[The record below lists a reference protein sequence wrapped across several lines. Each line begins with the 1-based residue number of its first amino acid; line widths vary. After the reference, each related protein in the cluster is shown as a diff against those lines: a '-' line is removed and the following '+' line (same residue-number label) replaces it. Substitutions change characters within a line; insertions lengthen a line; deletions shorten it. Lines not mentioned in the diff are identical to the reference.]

1 VRILSR
7 YFLVS
12 YMKLFVAI
20 LFSSMVAVMVIE
32 MMLNFDEVLEHYD
45 GPIGIASYLFFRI
58 PTHYL
63 RDLIPVSSFAAVFF
77 CLGLP
82 ARAREITAIK
92 SGGISPQRIGIPLLA
107 AAFILSGIA
116 LLLNESVVLQAT
128 REWERL
134 KNPGE
139 EISFRQS
146 SFWYHR
152 GNTVYNVREA
162 DKKSKTLYGV
172 SVFELDQ
179 NGRLIRSI
187 RAKQVEVGDDNRW
200 LIRDGIERIFDPSR
214 PADPPRTSHVSEWH
228 RDVAD
233 EEDLAMLEASAQ
245 TLSLP
250 DLGRYIE
257 AQIRDGRD
265 ATRFQALYQSR
276 LAEPLSVLLFALLAI
291 PLALAAE
298 QTRSLAASALYGIVV
313 LGIFYTS
320 RTTADMFAAS
330 GFASAIASPWVIL
343 TSFAGYGVWQ
353 LHRVPR

>member
-187 RAKQVEVGDDNRW
+187 RAR
-200 LIRDGIERIFDPSR
+200 
-214 PADPPRTSHVSEWH
+214 
-228 RDVAD
+228 
-233 EEDLAMLEASAQ
+233 LE
-245 TLSLP
+245 T
-250 DLGRYIE
+250 
-257 AQIRDGRD
+257 
-265 ATRFQALYQSR
+265 
-276 LAEPLSVLLFALLAI
+276 
-291 PLALAAE
+291 
-298 QTRSLAASALYGIVV
+298 
-313 LGIFYTS
+313 
-320 RTTADMFAAS
+320 TTA
-330 GFASAIASPWVIL
+330 G
-343 TSFAGYGVWQ
+343 SFATESSVSSIPPGPQIHPELLTLANGTATS
-353 LHRVPR
+353 LTRRI